1 MKMRVR
7 GLTLGGVPFG
17 GASCG
22 GGTHIGLNTECKIL
36 VSYRNVCRH
45 IL

>member
-7 GLTLGGVPFG
+7 GVTLGGAHLGGQVGG
-17 GASCG
+17 GAA
-22 GGTHIGLNTECKIL
+22 IGLNTECKIL
-36 VSYRNVCRH
+36 VSHRNVLSG

>member
-7 GLTLGGVPFG
+7 GVTVGGCHLGGQVG
-17 GASCG
+17 R
-22 GGTHIGLNTECKIL
+22 GTAIGLNTECKIL
-36 VSYRNVCRH
+36 ISHRNVLST

>member
-7 GLTLGGVPFG
+7 GVTLGGMPFG
-17 GASCG
+17 GG
-22 GGTHIGLNTECKIL
+22 KLWGGTHIGLNTECKIL
-36 VSYRNVCRH
+36 VSYRNVCRD